1 MSELN
6 VSVTINAESWEGVI
20 AKMKSMLEKNPK
32 AISHNTAT
40 KIIEKAVA
48 DMPVKIEKAVEEVA
62 DAPKE
67 VIKETTYSVQD
78 LRKIARE
85 AAQDEARGKAFVKAQ
100 LDAIGANS
108 VSNVPVEKYE
118 EFINLLNQTL

>member
-1 MSELN
+1 MGQLN

-40 KIIEKAVA
+40 KIIEKAVT

-62 DAPKE
+62 
-67 VIKETTYSVQD
+67 VKETTYSYSVQD
-78 LRKIARE
+78 LRKRSRE
-85 AAQDEARGKAFVKAQ
+85 AAHDEARGKAFVKAQ

-108 VSNVPVEKYE
+108 VSNVPADKYE
-118 EFINLLNQTL
+118 EFINLLNQTV

>member
-40 KIIEKAVA
+40 KIIEKAVT

-62 DAPKE
+62 
-67 VIKETTYSVQD
+67 VKETTYSYSVQD

-108 VSNVPVEKYE
+108 VSNVPADKYE
-118 EFINLLNQTL
+118 EFINLLNQTV